1 MKVQINKN
9 RVEEIQNFQI
19 QIREKIKTLL
29 ISLNKIKG
37 YWDMIRTEIQFMR
50 SPKVKTNLNKISDFW
65 VMM

>member
-29 ISLNKIKG
+29 INLSKIKG

-50 SPKVKTNLNKISDFW
+50 SLKVKINLNKISDFW